1 MNKYTLGTIL
11 GTALLGLAKSKIGS
25 NFRLTKK
32 RVKAITLKDR
42 RYYAYH
48 DEAIVDTDTEELIYE
63 EINQYLSDENIV
75 HSQDEECEA
84 YPFVSYYL
92 DESDGE
98 LFYEEEDEDDFWIY
112 TLAVSVYY
120 TYLEND
126 KEAEREAQSQ
136 LSRISSDIND
146 IVERHL
152 DWVNKGTFY
161 GDNVSQRKV
170 DIIVNA
176 DTGEEYKQPETIAP
190 RLRKR

>member
-1 MNKYTLGTIL
+1 MKYALGTIV

-25 NFRLTKK
+25 NIRLTRK

-42 RYYAYH
+42 RYYAYY
-48 DEAIVDTDTEELIYE
+48 DEAIADTEELIYE

-75 HSQDEECEA
+75 HSQDEEYEV

-92 DESDGE
+92 DESEGE
-98 LFYEEEDEDDFWIY
+98 LFEEEGEEDFWTY
-112 TLAVSVYY
+112 TFRVSVYY

-136 LSRISSDIND
+136 LSRISEDIND
-146 IVERHL
+146 IVQRHL
-152 DWVNKGTFY
+152 NWVDKGTFY
-161 GDNVSQRKV
+161 GDNVSQREV

-176 DTGEEYKQPETIAP
+176 DTGKKYNQPETILP